1 MAKKTVRDVDLK
13 GKKVLL
19 RADFNVPMKDGK
31 ITDDNRIVQEL
42 PTIKYILEQG
52 GRLIVFSHLGKIK
65 TEEDKKKN
73 SLEAVS
79 KRLGELLGKEVIFV
93 PETRGE
99 KLEQAASNLKEGDVL
114 MFENTRFEAG
124 ETKNDAELAAYWASL
139 GEVFVNDAFG
149 TSHRAHASNAGIA
162 SKLGAVSGFL
172 MEKEINFLGKVL
184 EPEKP
189 FVAILGGAKVSD
201 KILVIDKLMEKAD
214 RILIGGAMAFT
225 FLKAEGLNVGSSL
238 VEDDRLEVAKDI
250 LKKARDKG
258 VDFVLPVDF
267 VVAEKFEND
276 SPFKLVDATS
286 MPEGYMGL
294 DVGPKTLALFAEKLN
309 GAKTVVWNGPMGV
322 FEMPNFAKGTEELCA
337 GIAKLKDAVT
347 VIGGGDSA
355 AAAIKFGY
363 QDDFTHVSTG
373 GGASLELLEGKEL
386 PGIVSIDDKCCCSC
400 KK

>member
-1 MAKKTVRDVDLK
+1 MAKKTVRDINVK
-13 GKKVLL
+13 GKRVLL
-19 RADFNVPMKDGK
+19 RADFNVPMKDGR

-42 PTIKYILEQG
+42 PTIKYLVEAG
-52 GRLIVFSHLGKIK
+52 AKLIVFSHLGKVK
-65 TEEDKKKN
+65 TEEDKKKS
-73 SLEAVS
+73 SLSEVA
-79 KRLGELLGKEVIFV
+79 KRLSELLSKEVVFI

-99 KLEQAASNLKEGDVL
+99 NLEAAIAKMSEGDVL

-124 ETKNDAELAAYWASL
+124 ETKNDEELAAYWASL
-139 GEVFVNDAFG
+139 GEIFVNDAFG
-149 TSHRAHASNAGIA
+149 TSHRSHASNSGIA
-162 SKLGAVSGFL
+162 AKLGAVSGFL
-172 MEKEINFLGKVL
+172 MEKEINFLGKVM

-214 RILIGGAMAFT
+214 KILIGGAMAFT
-225 FLKAEGLNVGSSL
+225 FLKAEGRSVGSSL
-238 VEDDRLEVAKDI
+238 VEDDRLEVARDI
-250 LKKARDKG
+250 LKKAKDRG

-276 SPFKLVDATS
+276 SKSMTVAANE

-294 DVGPKTLALFAEKLN
+294 DIGEKTLELFAEKLK
-309 GAKTVVWNGPMGV
+309 GTRTLVWNGPMGV
-322 FEMPNFAKGTEELCA
+322 FEMDNFAKGTEGLCRIIA
-337 GIAKLKDAVT
+337 GLKDATT

-363 QDDFTHVSTG
+363 QDEFTHVSTG

-386 PGIVSIDDKCCCSC
+386 PGIAMLDNKCCCSC
-400 KK
+400 

>member
-42 PTIKYILEQG
+42 PTIEYILEQG
-52 GRLIVFSHLGKIK
+52 ARLIVFSHLGKIK

-73 SLEAVS
+73 SLEAVA
-79 KRLGELLGKEVIFV
+79 KRLSELLKKEVVFV
-93 PETRGE
+93 SETRGE
-99 KLEQAASNLKEGDVL
+99 KLEASVSALKDGEVL

-124 ETKNDAELAAYWASL
+124 ETKNDEDLAAYWASL
-139 GEVFVNDAFG
+139 GDVFVNDAFG
-149 TSHRAHASNAGIA
+149 TSHRAHASNSGIA
-162 SKLGAVSGFL
+162 AKLGAVSGFL

-184 EPEKP
+184 EPEHP

-214 RILIGGAMAFT
+214 KILIGGAMAFT
-225 FLKAEGLNVGSSL
+225 FLKAMGKNVGSSL

-250 LKKARDKG
+250 LKKAEAKG

-267 VVAEKFEND
+267 VVAEKFENE
-276 SPFKLVDATS
+276 SPSKIVAADD

-294 DVGPKTLALFAEKLN
+294 DVGPKTLELFAEKLSA
-309 GAKTVVWNGPMGV
+309 AKTVVWNGPMGV
-322 FEMPNFAKGTEELCA
+322 FEMPNFAKGTEGLCA

-355 AAAIKFGY
+355 AAAIKFGFA
-363 QDDFTHVSTG
+363 DEFTHVSTG

-386 PGIVSIDDKCCCSC
+386 PGIVSIDNKCCCSC
-400 KK
+400 NK

>member
-42 PTIKYILEQG
+42 PTIEYILNQG
-52 GRLIVFSHLGKIK
+52 ARLIVFSHLGKIK

-73 SLEAVS
+73 SLEAVA
-79 KRLGELLGKEVIFV
+79 KRLSELLKKEVVFV

-99 KLEQAASNLKEGDVL
+99 KLEASVSALKDGEVL

-124 ETKNDAELAAYWASL
+124 ETKNDEELAAYWASL

-149 TSHRAHASNAGIA
+149 TSHRAHASNSGIA
-162 SKLGAVSGFL
+162 AKLGAVSGFL

-214 RILIGGAMAFT
+214 KILIGGAMAFT
-225 FLKAEGLNVGSSL
+225 FLKAMGKNVGSSL
-238 VEDDRLEVAKDI
+238 VEDDRLDVAKEI
-250 LKKARDKG
+250 LSKAEAKG
-258 VDFVLPVDF
+258 VDFVLPLDF
-267 VVAEKFEND
+267 VVAEKFENE
-276 SPFKLVDATS
+276 SPSKLASADE

-294 DVGPKTLALFAEKLN
+294 DIGPKTLELFEDKLR

-322 FEMPNFAKGTEELCA
+322 FEMPNFAKGTEGLCA
-337 GIAKLKDAVT
+337 SIARLKDAIT

-355 AAAIKFGY
+355 AAAIQFGFS
-363 QDDFTHVSTG
+363 DDFTHVSTG

-386 PGIVSIDDKCCCSC
+386 PGIVSIDNKCCCSC
-400 KK
+400 SK

>member
-1 MAKKTVRDVDLK
+1 MAKKTVRDVELR

-42 PTIKYILEQG
+42 PTIEYILSQG
-52 GRLIVFSHLGKIK
+52 AKLIVFSHLGKIK
-65 TEEDKKKN
+65 TEEDRKKN

-79 KRLGELLGKEVIFV
+79 KRLGELLKKDVVFV

-99 KLEQAASNLKEGDVL
+99 KLEAAVAKLEDGEVL

-124 ETKNDAELAAYWASL
+124 ETKNEEELAAYWASF
-139 GEVFVNDAFG
+139 GDVFVNDAFG

-162 SKLGAVSGFL
+162 AKLGAVSGFL
-172 MEKEINFLGKVL
+172 MEKELNFLGKVL

-201 KILVIDKLMEKAD
+201 KILVIDRLMEKAD
-214 RILIGGAMAFT
+214 KILIGGAMAFT
-225 FLKAEGLNVGSSL
+225 FLKAMGRSVGSSL
-238 VEDDRLEVAKDI
+238 VEDDRLDVAKDI
-250 LKKARDKG
+250 LKKAEAKG

-276 SPFKLVDATS
+276 SPSKVVAADA

-294 DVGPKTLALFAEKLN
+294 DVGPETLSLFADKLK

-322 FEMPNFAKGTEELCA
+322 FEMPSFAKGTEELCA
-337 GIAKLKDAVT
+337 SIAGLKDALT

-386 PGIVSIDDKCCCSC
+386 PGIVSIDNKCCSC
-400 KK
+400 KN